1 MERSTNIKI
10 LAVAAILL
18 SVNVA
23 HADQLTP
30 EQHDAA
36 CKAAIPQGIIYR
48 DCSYEDRLAA
58 AQVGAQAQ
66 MAKVTADSY
75 RKQYQDALDSYHMIQ
90 DTQTNYAIGS
100 QGRTDMCA
108 QLVLL
113 KVLSLQMKDA
123 QKYKQWSDVF
133 GSFCQ

>member
-1 MERSTNIKI
+1 
-10 LAVAAILL
+10 
-18 SVNVA
+18 
-23 HADQLTP
+23 
-30 EQHDAA
+30 
-36 CKAAIPQGIIYR
+36 
-48 DCSYEDRLAA
+48 LAA